1 MGKYIPKKQISYKI
15 LFNEEAWQ
23 HSWKIYQK
31 VLKYCAAIKKLD
43 IRLGNTNSEVNYKKQ
58 IQNIKKCLVKKERI
72 KDGSYKIK

>member
-1 MGKYIPKKQISYKI
+1 M
-15 LFNEEAWQ
+15 
-23 HSWKIYQK
+23 
-31 VLKYCAAIKKLD
+31 LKYCAAIKKLD